1 MSTPK
6 TEVRKGT
13 ITTPPPSPVNEPKK
27 PAANAPNQISKEI
40 SRAFGFV
47 LIVKIYNRG
56 SPSQY
61 FEKILYRIIEI
72 VI

>member
-27 PAANAPNQISKEI
+27 PAAKAPNQISKEI

-56 SPSQY
+56 DPSQY
-61 FEKILYRIIEI
+61 LQKFFIELLTL
-72 VI
+72 